1 MESDQIKADGDL
13 NLVTSS
19 GNGNRSENEVQMTDR
34 VLRFAIPE
42 GRNNE
47 LQDGDK
53 NGEANNEIEDHS
65 SESRTDL
72 AIRDSTPRYTLA
84 DIDEDGPPNPL

>member
-53 NGEANNEIEDHS
+53 KWGS
-65 SESRTDL
+65 KQ
-72 AIRDSTPRYTLA
+72 
-84 DIDEDGPPNPL
+84 